1 MSSNAWDEQPLNDEL
16 VGYLTPFNLY
26 DPAMEGYS
34 TFLPGQLY
42 AEVFDIE
49 VQTNNWGNTPVTSKS
64 TQQYLLLLQAMFT
77 VERPLQFVKKHSKVV
92 LKVTDIQT
100 TATHKEQFMMNLHV
114 LIRSST
120 VMDTG
125 LVTLV
130 TQQTTDIPMI
140 GLMKQ

>member
-1 MSSNAWDEQPLNDEL
+1 M
-16 VGYLTPFNLY
+16 
-26 DPAMEGYS
+26 
-34 TFLPGQLY
+34 
-42 AEVFDIE
+42 
-49 VQTNNWGNTPVTSKS
+49 
-64 TQQYLLLLQAMFT
+64 
-77 VERPLQFVKKHSKVV
+77 KKHSKAV
-92 LKVTDIQT
+92 LKVTDIQM

-130 TQQTTDIPMI
+130 TQQTMDIPMI